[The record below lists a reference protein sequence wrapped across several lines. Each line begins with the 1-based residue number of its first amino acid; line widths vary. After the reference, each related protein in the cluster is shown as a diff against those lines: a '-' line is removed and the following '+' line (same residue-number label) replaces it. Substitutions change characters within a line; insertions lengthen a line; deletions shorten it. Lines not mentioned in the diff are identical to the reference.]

1 MTTPDHPQ
9 AQDSKGGTGRTLFFL
24 LFGPIAWAS
33 HHIVMYASHTL
44 ICSLGLLGSS
54 FLALQPM
61 RALAV
66 IATAAA
72 VVFSAVPLIAPH
84 MLSRVLGIR
93 PCVDWRFYRN
103 TAGLLAV
110 LSMFGIALNGA
121 MAFIIPACLSL
132 R

>member
-1 MTTPDHPQ
+1 MTNPDHPQ
-9 AQDSKGGTGRTLFFL
+9 AQDSKGGAARALFFL
-24 LFGPIAWAS
+24 LLGPIAWAA

-44 ICSLGLLGSS
+44 VCSLGLLGNS
-54 FLALQPM
+54 FLTLDPM
-61 RALAV
+61 RAVAV
-66 IATAAA
+66 AATA
-72 VVFSAVPLIAPH
+72 SAVALSAAPLAAPG
-84 MLSRVLGIR
+84 MLSRGLGMQ
-93 PCVDWRFYRN
+93 PGTDWRFYRN